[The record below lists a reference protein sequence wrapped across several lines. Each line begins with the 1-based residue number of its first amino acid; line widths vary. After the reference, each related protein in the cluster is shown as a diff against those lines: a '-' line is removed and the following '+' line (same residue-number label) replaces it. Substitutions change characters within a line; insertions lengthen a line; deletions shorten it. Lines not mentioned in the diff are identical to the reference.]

1 MKPKRH
7 RGPNI
12 PSQSHYTPNFVKPTT
27 NHPLLGFMKLGVGLD
42 GLLYFVIM
50 SATFSPFQHVFSR
63 FRSNNY
69 AAKRLRNTFA
79 QKMRQSTYYQDQPPS

>member
-1 MKPKRH
+1 
-7 RGPNI
+7 
-12 PSQSHYTPNFVKPTT
+12 
-27 NHPLLGFMKLGVGLD
+27 MKLGVGLD

-50 SATFSPFQHVFSR
+50 SARRSTFSPFQHVFSR